1 MSDVEQFQMT
11 KPAPIVWA
19 HVVTPRPARKMKN
32 GETADPAY
40 EATFLFP
47 ADHPDLATI
56 KSLLSKVVMG
66 FEPFAEK
73 IAANKAAGRHAMDA
87 IKLPL
92 ENGNKIADKG
102 AATGKDREFAR
113 GMALLKAKSNVE
125 IKTGPKK
132 GQLLPPPRLVV
143 LQNNQYVR
151 YSEEHERGLARK
163 FFYSGVLAI
172 GTFGFSPYAGMGGGV
187 AVYLNEILSLNAGE
201 KINTGVDDEV
211 KYGSADQFK
220 GYVGRVS
227 SEDPTAGAE
236 EEVAIPF

>member
-19 HVVTPRPARKMKN
+19 HVVAPRPARKMVN
-32 GETADPAY
+32 GEMAEPAY
-40 EATFLFP
+40 EATFLFS
-47 ADHPDLATI
+47 AEHPDLATI
-56 KSLLSKVVMG
+56 KGLLAKTATG
-66 FEPFAEK
+66 FAPFADK
-73 IAANKAAGRHAMDA
+73 IAGNKAAGRAALDGL
-87 IKLPL
+87 KFPL

-102 AATGKDREFAR
+102 VATNKDREFAR

-132 GQLLPPPRLVV
+132 GQLLMPPRLVV

-151 YSEEHERGLARK
+151 YSEEHERPLARK
-163 FFYSGVLAI
+163 FFYSGVLAV

-201 KINTGVDDEV
+201 KINTGVDDET
-211 KYGSADQFK
+211 KYGSPDTFK
-220 GYVGRVS
+220 GYVGQVS
-227 SEDPTAGAE
+227 SVDPTAE
-236 EEVAIPF
+236 LDDEIPF